1 MSEPLKPG
9 EFLVKR
15 KDMPMAFARGV
26 AVMTQVV
33 DYPECPGG
41 CTCGICACSMCGSNA
56 LSCDGQCTQTYT
68 SDTVE
73 P

>member
-26 AVMTQVV
+26 AEMVKSLEV
-33 DYPECPGG
+33 EHLGE